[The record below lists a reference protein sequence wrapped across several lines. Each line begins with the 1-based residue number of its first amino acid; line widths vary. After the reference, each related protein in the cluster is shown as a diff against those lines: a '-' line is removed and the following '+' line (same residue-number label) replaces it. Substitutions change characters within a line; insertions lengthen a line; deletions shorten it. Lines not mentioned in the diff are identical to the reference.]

1 MVSVIDMTPIL
12 TSFLSKSI
20 YVTEVT
26 FQHLPLIGTAKSSE
40 SSSGVIVDKKHLG
53 QLVMLKTAQR

>member
-1 MVSVIDMTPIL
+1 MTPIL

-40 SSSGVIVDKKHLG
+40 SSSGVIADKKHLG